1 MANCV
6 LCGQKLGMFDKVKID
21 FHNTKQSVCSDCANR
36 LDNTVGPE
44 RAELFRQILDSP
56 YLENGEDIRADI
68 NTGKPCPACG
78 AILHRKLR
86 NFSIGSDG
94 YGGLSS
100 LGLPSYEVDLYA
112 CPQCGKV
119 ELYTAAPGA
128 WAPDRLSQLRCAS
141 GWIGPDFPP
150 GGEAVYQ
157 QEVQKGPLGEVTIP
171 FPGSTQYRKQRC
183 L

>member
-36 LDNTVGPE
+36 LDNTVGPD

-78 AILHRKLR
+78 AILHRNGKG
-86 NFSIGSDG
+86 NA
-94 YGGLSS
+94 
-100 LGLPSYEVDLYA
+100 LGRGVQPHVPADCLHN
-112 CPQCGKV
+112 
-119 ELYTAAPGA
+119 
-128 WAPDRLSQLRCAS
+128 RLFA
-141 GWIGPDFPP
+141 FPRR
-150 GGEAVYQ
+150 YNH
-157 QEVQKGPLGEVTIP
+157 
-171 FPGSTQYRKQRC
+171 
-183 L
+183 

>member
-68 NTGKPCPACG
+68 NTASPALPAAPSSTGNCGISPSAPTGTAGSPLWVCPAMRWTCTP
-78 AILHRKLR
+78 A
-86 NFSIGSDG
+86 
-94 YGGLSS
+94 
-100 LGLPSYEVDLYA
+100 PSAARWSCTPPPL
-112 CPQCGKV
+112 
-119 ELYTAAPGA
+119 APG
-128 WAPDRLSQLRCAS
+128 PR
-141 GWIGPDFPP
+141 
-150 GGEAVYQ
+150 
-157 QEVQKGPLGEVTIP
+157 
-171 FPGSTQYRKQRC
+171 
-183 L
+183 

>member
-36 LDNTVGPE
+36 LDNTVGPD

-86 NFSIGSDG
+86 NFSIG
-94 YGGLSS
+94 
-100 LGLPSYEVDLYA
+100 
-112 CPQCGKV
+112 
-119 ELYTAAPGA
+119 
-128 WAPDRLSQLRCAS
+128 
-141 GWIGPDFPP
+141 
-150 GGEAVYQ
+150 EAVYQ

>member
-94 YGGLSS
+94 TDGPTDAAGGIADGETAQLIRQKGVDAVQLLNDNDAYHALDAVGGLIKTGATGTNVNDVSV
-100 LGLPSYEVDLYA
+100 LLLR
-112 CPQCGKV
+112 
-119 ELYTAAPGA
+119 AA
-128 WAPDRLSQLRCAS
+128 
-141 GWIGPDFPP
+141 
-150 GGEAVYQ
+150 E
-157 QEVQKGPLGEVTIP
+157 
-171 FPGSTQYRKQRC
+171 
-183 L
+183 